1 MTTTISGSTGAAAP
15 GLQLSGAYIEGVVG
29 IGNSGTAKTISLASG
44 TFQTVTMTGNCVFTM
59 PATTAGQSFILI
71 VSSGAGGFT
80 GTFTNVKWPANTAPV
95 LTSSANNWDILT
107 FVSNGTYWYGN
118 YAQAYQ

>member
-1 MTTTISGSTGAAAP
+1 MATTISGSTGAAAP

-107 FVSNGTYWYGN
+107 FISNGTYWYGN

>member
-95 LTSSANNWDILT
+95 LTSAANNWDILT
-107 FVSNGTYWYGN
+107 FISNGTYWYGN